1 VSRRSKDDASAYRAE
16 IASLRL
22 YSTTLPRRGT
32 LAGAPD
38 GWEPDSCEAEGGAAL
53 PLSSRTAFE
62 TDNGVAVNP
71 AIAVE
76 LQLTSAVA
84 LDPPVGSLCAEVNST
99 GARVIL

>member
-1 VSRRSKDDASAYRAE
+1 
-16 IASLRL
+16 
-22 YSTTLPRRGT
+22 

-99 GARVIL
+99 GARVILWWLKTKRASGEKTTRNIPDNLG